1 MSPPKV
7 RTHRTLISSFTDPK
21 SEVIDNHFAA
31 LGTSLEGHLDLDVLA
46 EDLEKEKA
54 TEAFLHGEV
63 REAPTDN
70 HVPVVDEDGFVDRRE
85 GQEDWPMLWQPDK
98 ETLADYVIPGSETVS
113 ANSSEKQIL
122 QPRTRKRA
130 RLVLEPI
137 STITAP
143 TGRRPVRSPV
153 HAPGPLTI
161 RKKNKRNAR
170 DSFVTKSTINTSK
183 PDGKPHMLSCL
194 PLPIHSNI

>member
-54 TEAFLHGEV
+54 TEAFLHVEV

-113 ANSSEKQIL
+113 AQNEKHIL
-122 QPRTRKRA
+122 QPKTRRRA
-130 RLVLEPI
+130 CLVLEPVTI
-137 STITAP
+137 SAP
-143 TGRRPVRSPV
+143 AVRRARSPV
-153 HAPGPLTI
+153 H
-161 RKKNKRNAR
+161 
-170 DSFVTKSTINTSK
+170 
-183 PDGKPHMLSCL
+183 
-194 PLPIHSNI
+194 